1 MGLGDTPRMEDV
13 FARREP
19 QLLLVEFVDE
29 VLIACRA
36 RILALEASA
45 VVLGY
50 VVPKQF
56 VFLVDKS
63 PR

>member
-1 MGLGDTPRMEDV
+1 MTVIEGFCKLTEYVELTEADRALSMGLGDTPRMEDV

-36 RILALEASA
+36 
-45 VVLGY
+45 
-50 VVPKQF
+50 
-56 VFLVDKS
+56 
-63 PR
+63 